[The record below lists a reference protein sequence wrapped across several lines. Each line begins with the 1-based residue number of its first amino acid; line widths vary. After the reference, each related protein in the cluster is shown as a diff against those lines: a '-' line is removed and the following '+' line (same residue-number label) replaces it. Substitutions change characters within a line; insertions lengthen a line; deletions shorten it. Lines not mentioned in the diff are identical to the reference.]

1 MTEIIQN
8 GEETLL
14 CIDGKPYAKIL
25 SAQGA
30 EDSFEPLETGA
41 WRWRRH
47 TAAPVD
53 RMRMEIVVY
62 GKPDFTMIP
71 AVSYNG
77 NGWGTTPEYVGD
89 RCDGTP

>member
-30 EDSFEPLETGA
+30 EDSFEPLETGRGA
-41 WRWRRH
+41 GDGIPLRRSIGCGWKSSY
-47 TAAPVD
+47 TAN
-53 RMRMEIVVY
+53 RILQ
-62 GKPDFTMIP
+62 
-71 AVSYNG
+71 
-77 NGWGTTPEYVGD
+77 
-89 RCDGTP
+89 